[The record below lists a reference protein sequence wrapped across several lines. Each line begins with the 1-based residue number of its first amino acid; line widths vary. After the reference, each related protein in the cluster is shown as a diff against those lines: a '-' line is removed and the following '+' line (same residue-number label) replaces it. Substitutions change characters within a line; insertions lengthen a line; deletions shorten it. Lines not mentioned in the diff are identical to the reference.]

1 MHRDAPL
8 PDPDGDMD
16 GALEQMSTF
25 ADAAAKTS
33 ADEEIYGSSLT
44 GQQGPTSL
52 PGPLAKPPCP
62 QNRHAPCWP
71 MHTCTAAACGW
82 AVITRS
88 SSLPVQ
94 EQTPRVWSRDE

>member
-44 GQQGPTSL
+44 GQQGAHFPPRAAGKAPL
-52 PGPLAKPPCP
+52 PPKQARALLA
-62 QNRHAPCWP
+62 HAHLHCSC
-71 MHTCTAAACGW
+71 MRLGCDH
-82 AVITRS
+82 
-88 SSLPVQ
+88 
-94 EQTPRVWSRDE
+94 

>member
-44 GQQGPTSL
+44 GAAG
-52 PGPLAKPPCP
+52 GPLPSRAAGKAPLPPK
-62 QNRHAPCWP
+62 QARALLAHAHLHCSC
-71 MHTCTAAACGW
+71 MRLGCDH
-82 AVITRS
+82 
-88 SSLPVQ
+88 
-94 EQTPRVWSRDE
+94 

>member
-44 GQQGPTSL
+44 GQQGAHFPPRTAGKAPL
-52 PGPLAKPPCP
+52 PPKQARALLAHARLCCGCIRLCP
-62 QNRHAPCWP
+62 
-71 MHTCTAAACGW
+71 
-82 AVITRS
+82 
-88 SSLPVQ
+88 
-94 EQTPRVWSRDE
+94 